1 MKYEKGQS
9 GNLSG
14 RPAGVKNKDTAR
26 LREWVTKFLEE
37 NLDQLREDWKA
48 LEPRERFTMFEKLL
62 KYSLPTLQATALTN
76 DYERL
81 TDEDLDKII
90 TGLKRA

>member
-9 GNLSG
+9 GNVNG
-14 RPAGVKNKDTAR
+14 RPQGVKNKDTAR
-26 LREWVTKFLEE
+26 LREWVTNFLEE
-37 NLDQLREDWKA
+37 NLEQLRADWKA

-62 KYSLPTLQATALTN
+62 KYSLPTLQATALTH

-81 TDEDLDKII
+81 TDEELDKII
-90 TGLKRA
+90 TELKRA